1 MSHSEIL
8 NAYETDETLK
18 KLKSLVEF
26 GFPESKKCLENDLK
40 PFWNFRNNLI
50 TKDSMLYYGDRIVAP
65 VLLRSKI
72 LKVLHGAHQGSR
84 SMELR
89 AGKLWFWP
97 GMASDIQGF
106 KNNCLSCNEC
116 QPSNSDLPPQKIV
129 EPVYPFQDIC
139 IDYCSYAGH
148 KYGVMVDRFSG
159 WPCVWKAKD
168 ITFADWLEQFCQMCG
183 IPETVSTDG
192 GPEFQNSEVQK
203 RLKQYGIH
211 HRISLAYNPHSNSRA
226 EIGVKT
232 VKRMMRQNIDSD
244 GSILNSRFLK

>member
-1 MSHSEIL
+1 MRGRDNSGPNALSRESEQISINLAQEYEIQKMSHSELL

-18 KLKSLVEF
+18 KLKALVEF

-50 TKDSMLYYGDRIVAP
+50 TKDNMLYYGDRIVAP

-97 GMASDIQGF
+97 GMASNIQGF

-148 KYGVMVDRFSG
+148 KYGIMV
-159 WPCVWKAKD
+159 
-168 ITFADWLEQFCQMCG
+168 CQY
-183 IPETVSTDG
+183 
-192 GPEFQNSEVQK
+192 SE
-203 RLKQYGIH
+203 
-211 HRISLAYNPHSNSRA
+211 
-226 EIGVKT
+226 
-232 VKRMMRQNIDSD
+232 
-244 GSILNSRFLK
+244 